1 MKRKIQIIILI
12 SFIGCFFYG
21 CEDWFKDEEV
31 EEYITVIVRVK
42 GKLTLKNSD
51 GDVINLPESFDYGT
65 IQIEIGKAGNL
76 GNRFMEYID
85 ETGSFHTEQVIL
97 KVYKEQPVEAIAYAI
112 EVPDTY
118 TQIRGVGKLTWAEL
132 SSKVDFGESYTMCF
146 YCNPILQLK

>member
-21 CEDWFKDEEV
+21 CEDWFKAAEG
-31 EEYITVIVRVK
+31 EEYINVSVSVYGTLI
-42 GKLTLKNSD
+42 LKNSD
-51 GDVINLPESFDYGT
+51 GDVINFPESFEYGA

-76 GNRFMEYID
+76 GNRFIKYIN
-85 ETGSFHTEQVIL
+85 ETGSFQTEQVFL

-132 SSKVDFGESYTMCF
+132 SSKVDFGESWQMSFGLY
-146 YCNPILQLK
+146 PVLQLK